1 MSILDDMNKS
11 RKPVE
16 YKTLSLED
24 LKKKMGEI
32 FYTPRQPHQPVTIYT
47 GLYGMYAFD
56 YAFATVS
63 GILKPHMT
71 KKHARFVYL
80 DGMGLHNAVDE
91 NGIRWMIGKVKDKGY
106 YFTNMEQRMPKS
118 RPVTR
123 RFVYWET
130 AVKNG
135 VSPSYVR
142 FVIAGDSYGHFLDKH
157 LEKKEAKRTGIRR
170 KGTLSPEEGAW
181 RRGY

>member
-47 GLYGMYAFD
+47 GLYGMYTFD
-56 YAFATVS
+56 YAFAAVS
-63 GILKPHMT
+63 GIIKPHMT

-80 DGMGLHNAVDE
+80 DGMGLHHAVDE

-106 YFTNMEQRMPKS
+106 YFTNMEQRMP
-118 RPVTR
+118 RTR
-123 RFVYWET
+123 VKHTRFVDWEKT
-130 AVKNG
+130 HTHYDRPINKE
-135 VSPSYVR
+135 YMLEM
-142 FVIAGDSYGHFLDKH
+142 IQKH
-157 LEKKEAKRTGIRR
+157 QEKVEARRAGIRR
-170 KGTLSPEEGAW
+170 KGTLSPMEGAM